1 MSQAVQTERFTVGVF
16 QDPAWA
22 ERGVRA
28 LLEAGF
34 ASGSLTLLAVSSGPI
49 DGFFAS
55 VLGGP
60 PRHLDIKNLG
70 SVSARGPLV
79 DALQGRDLKL
89 ERLGL
94 AAAIDR
100 AGFQPHDGYIFETL
114 VGRGGVL
121 AAISSEARAADAL
134 AKLHAYGG
142 GNAGIGAWT
151 GRV

>member
-1 MSQAVQTERFTVGVF
+1 MSQPVETERFTVGVF
-16 QDPAWA
+16 QDLAWA

-28 LLEAGF
+28 LLDAGF
-34 ASGSLTLLAVSSGPI
+34 ASGSLTLLGVSSTSFDAFI
-49 DGFFAS
+49 ES

-60 PRHLDIKNLG
+60 PRRLDLKILG
-70 SVSARGPLV
+70 AVSARGPLV
-79 DALQGRDLKL
+79 DALQGHDLKL
-89 ERLGL
+89 ERSGL

-121 AAISSEARAADAL
+121 AAIASEPRAADAL

>member
-1 MSQAVQTERFTVGVF
+1 MSQAVEADRFTVGVF
-16 QDPAWA
+16 QDPVWA

-34 ASGSLTLLAVSSGPI
+34 ASGTLTLLAVSSGPI
-49 DGFFAS
+49 DGFIES

-60 PRHLDIKNLG
+60 PRHLDIKILG
-70 SVSARGPLV
+70 AVSARGPLV